1 MDKKRTTKE
10 KKIMGKLIKFP
21 AHRVIYKNPAQS
33 PELSEEEAKQIK
45 EDKFVEQIVEGLVL
59 DIIHV
64 LQENV
69 VDTKGDVFL
78 RDLAMTIESIKSLLK
93 RDFGRHHP
101 MQTIADSIAKIHTLP
116 DGRKATDINYS
127 KIIAKKHGLCHA
139 GKYHIVVFPD
149 SDLSKCSIKFL
160 TKY

>member
-21 AHRVIYKNPAQS
+21 AHRVIYKKPAQR
-33 PELSEEEAKQIK
+33 PELTEDEARQIK

-78 RDLAMTIESIKSLLK
+78 RDL
-93 RDFGRHHP
+93 GY
-101 MQTIADSIAKIHTLP
+101 
-116 DGRKATDINYS
+116 NN
-127 KIIAKKHGLCHA
+127 
-139 GKYHIVVFPD
+139 
-149 SDLSKCSIKFL
+149 
-160 TKY
+160 

>member
-1 MDKKRTTKE
+1 MDKKRTTKK

-21 AHRVIYKNPAQS
+21 AHRVVYKNPAKR
-33 PELSEEEAKQIK
+33 PELTEDEAKQIK

-69 VDTKGDVFL
+69 VDTKGDIFL
-78 RDLAMTIESIKSLLK
+78 RDLAITIESIKSLLK

-127 KIIAKKHGLCHA
+127 KVIAKKQKEKKEEKLD
-139 GKYHIVVFPD
+139 IQFDPD
-149 SDLSKCSIKFL
+149 ITLD
-160 TKY
+160 

>member
-1 MDKKRTTKE
+1 
-10 KKIMGKLIKFP
+10 MGKLIKFP
-21 AHRVIYKNPAQS
+21 AHRVVYKNPAQR
-33 PELSEEEAKQIK
+33 PELTEDEAKQIK

-69 VDTKGDVFL
+69 VDTKGDIFL
-78 RDLAMTIESIKSLLK
+78 RDLAMIIESTKSLLK

-127 KIIAKKHGLCHA
+127 KIINKKQKEKKEEKLD
-139 GKYHIVVFPD
+139 IQFDPD
-149 SDLSKCSIKFL
+149 ITLD
-160 TKY
+160 

>member
-1 MDKKRTTKE
+1 
-10 KKIMGKLIKFP
+10 MGKLIKFP
-21 AHRVIYKNPAQS
+21 AHRVIYKNPAQR

-78 RDLAMTIESIKSLLK
+78 RDLAMIIESTKSLLK

-127 KIIAKKHGLCHA
+127 KIIAKKQKEKKEEKLD
-139 GKYHIVVFPD
+139 IQFDPD
-149 SDLSKCSIKFL
+149 IKL
-160 TKY
+160 D

>member
-21 AHRVIYKNPAQS
+21 AHRVIYKNPAQR

-78 RDLAMTIESIKSLLK
+78 RDLAMIIESTKSLLK

-127 KIIAKKHGLCHA
+127 KIIAKKQKEKKEEKLD
-139 GKYHIVVFPD
+139 IQFDPD
-149 SDLSKCSIKFL
+149 IKL
-160 TKY
+160 D

>member
-21 AHRVIYKNPAQS
+21 AHRVVYKNPAQR
-33 PELSEEEAKQIK
+33 PELTEDEAKQIK

-69 VDTKGDVFL
+69 VDTKGDIFL
-78 RDLAMTIESIKSLLK
+78 RDLAMIIESTKSLLK

-127 KIIAKKHGLCHA
+127 KIINKKQKEKKEEKLD
-139 GKYHIVVFPD
+139 IQFDPD
-149 SDLSKCSIKFL
+149 ITLD
-160 TKY
+160 

>member
-1 MDKKRTTKE
+1 
-10 KKIMGKLIKFP
+10 MGKLIKFP
-21 AHRVIYKNPAQS
+21 AHRVVYKNPAKR
-33 PELSEEEAKQIK
+33 PDLTEDEAKQIK

-78 RDLAMTIESIKSLLK
+78 RDLAMIIESTKSLLK

-127 KIIAKKHGLCHA
+127 KINTRKQKEKKEEKLD
-139 GKYHIVVFPD
+139 IQFDPD
-149 SDLSKCSIKFL
+149 IKL
-160 TKY
+160 D

>member
-1 MDKKRTTKE
+1 
-10 KKIMGKLIKFP
+10 MGKLIKFP
-21 AHRVIYKNPAQS
+21 AHRVVYKNPAQR
-33 PELSEEEAKQIK
+33 PELTEDEAKQIK

-69 VDTKGDVFL
+69 VDTKGDIFL
-78 RDLAMTIESIKSLLK
+78 RDLAMIIESTKSLLK

-127 KIIAKKHGLCHA
+127 KIINKKQKEKKEEKLD
-139 GKYHIVVFPD
+139 IQFDPD
-149 SDLSKCSIKFL
+149 IKL
-160 TKY
+160 D